1 MKRPS
6 RSFEIAL
13 SAFACAVA
21 AGALTLGSYV
31 HVLFETGYLIAI
43 FALMVPLS
51 KDFYWGASLCY
62 LGAALLAFLFC
73 GFAIFELLPFV
84 AFFGLHPIV
93 NRLQLRFVK
102 RKPFHILW
110 EGLKA
115 AWFDGALL
123 LIWFT
128 LGDILGFTSATWY
141 PYISSRLYLFVFL
154 AGTVAFLIYDVLLY
168 FCQRSVDAI
177 IRRIRR

>member
-1 MKRPS
+1 MKRSS
-6 RSFEIAL
+6 RSFQIAL
-13 SAFACAVA
+13 SALACAVA

-31 HVLFETGYLIAI
+31 HVLFAAGYLIAI

-51 KDFYWGASLCY
+51 KNFYWGASLAF

-93 NRLQLRFVK
+93 NRIQLQTVK

-110 EGLKA
+110 FVLKA

-128 LGDILGFTSATWY
+128 LGEILGFTSATWY
-141 PYISSRLYLFVFL
+141 PYVASRLYLFVFL
-154 AGTVAFLIYDVLLY
+154 AGTVAFFIYDVMIFL
-168 FCQRSVDAI
+168 CQRSADAI
-177 IRRIRR
+177 IKRIGR

>member
-1 MKRPS
+1 MKRSS
-6 RSFEIAL
+6 RSFQIAL
-13 SAFACAVA
+13 SALACAFA

-31 HVLFETGYLIAI
+31 HFLFAAGYLIAI
-43 FALMVPLS
+43 FAIMVPLS
-51 KDFYWGASLCY
+51 KEFYWGASLCFA
-62 LGAALLAFLFC
+62 GAALLAFLFC

-102 RKPFHILW
+102 RKPFHIIW
-110 EGLKA
+110 EAVKA

-128 LGDILGFTSATWY
+128 LGDVLGFTSATWY
-141 PYISSRLYLFVFL
+141 PYIASRLYLFVFL
-154 AGTVAFLIYDVLLY
+154 GGTAVFLLY
-168 FCQRSVDAI
+168 DIMIFLCQRSMDAI
-177 IRRIRR
+177 IRRIGR

>member
-1 MKRPS
+1 MKRSS
-6 RSFEIAL
+6 RSFQIAL
-13 SAFACAVA
+13 SALACAVA
-21 AGALTLGSYV
+21 AGALTMGSYV
-31 HVLFETGYLIAI
+31 HFLFAAGYLIAI
-43 FALMVPLS
+43 FAIMVPLS
-51 KDFYWGASLCY
+51 KDFYWGATLTY

-73 GFAIFELLPFV
+73 GFAFLQLLPFV
-84 AFFGLHPIV
+84 AFFGLHPII
-93 NRLQLRFVK
+93 NRLQLRLVK

-110 EGLKA
+110 EVLKA

-154 AGTVAFLIYDVLLY
+154 AGTVAFVIYDILIY
-168 FCQRSVDAI
+168 FCQRSIDAI
-177 IRRIRR
+177 VKRIGR